1 MHTNV
6 LERRYCLNNQLV
18 FTLMKSLGPGQYM
31 IAKSFAPMLAAI
43 LLRLLYN
50 EALNELQW
58 LCILLSVSGL
68 LANQTCVKVECSE
81 YDEDNANTSSEASK
95 ILLFISCLVSACTAV
110 FNAKFLKNGKE
121 SIQVNQMLLYGQGFV
136 MNLFLYVIQQNSES
150 SLGFFYGFGNPGV
163 IMLLFCQSMIGV
175 AISYVYFYGGAMVKT
190 LATVTQS
197 AILTVLDAF
206 LFGIPLSVGGAAGA
220 TTVIT
225 SSYIYFQHA
234 LKK

>member
-1 MHTNV
+1 
-6 LERRYCLNNQLV
+6 
-18 FTLMKSLGPGQYM
+18 
-31 IAKSFAPMLAAI
+31 
-43 LLRLLYN
+43 
-50 EALNELQW
+50 
-58 LCILLSVSGL
+58 
-68 LANQTCVKVECSE
+68 
-81 YDEDNANTSSEASK
+81 
-95 ILLFISCLVSACTAV
+95 
-110 FNAKFLKNGKE
+110 
-121 SIQVNQMLLYGQGFV
+121 

-150 SLGFFYGFGNPGV
+150 SLGFFYGFGLIPV
-163 IMLLFCQSMIGV
+163 MPSFFVRSMIGV

-225 SSYIYFQHA
+225 NTGIYFHA